1 MTSIE
6 ANRGTQNLRCSAVP
20 NLSIIH
26 AHMLWM
32 DRNAAVV
39 GSAMANC
46 SKMRTPSSRRSPLPP
61 TSSRQ

>member
-1 MTSIE
+1 MTPMVAS
-6 ANRGTQNLRCSAVP
+6 RGIQSLRCSSVP
-20 NLSIIH
+20 KLSIIH

-32 DRNAAVV
+32 DKNAAVT
-39 GSAMANC
+39 GSAIANC

>member
-6 ANRGTQNLRCSAVP
+6 ASRGTHTLRCSAVP
-20 NLSIIH
+20 KVSIIH
-26 AHMLWM
+26 EHMLWM
-32 DRNAAVV
+32 DRNAAVT

-46 SKMRTPSSRRSPLPP
+46 SKMRTPSSLRSPLPP